1 MEEVSRPLYERGRDL
16 REEEKAI
23 EILCRRGKLAAHKL
37 PRRYEIDYLLLQRGG
52 MYGWAEVKVR
62 PGVERY
68 DSFMLSCAKVMAGRR
83 LAEVFGGRFI
93 VVVRRTDDLMVLDA
107 LSHRP
112 DYVAMGGR
120 TDRGDDQD
128 MEPVAHYRWDQM
140 SRIDNV
146 S

>member
-1 MEEVSRPLYERGRDL
+1 MEKVSRPTYERASDL
-16 REEEKAI
+16 KGESKAI

-37 PRRYEIDYLLLQRGG
+37 PRRYEVDYLLLRRGS

-62 PGVERY
+62 PGVENH
-68 DSFMLSCAKVMAGRR
+68 DTFMLSCAKVMAGRR
-83 LAEVFGGRFI
+83 LSDVFGGRFI
-93 VVVRRTDDLMVLDA
+93 VVVRRSDDMMVLDA

-112 DYVAMGGR
+112 AYVAMGGR

-140 SRIDNV
+140 SRLDIL

>member
-1 MEEVSRPLYERGRDL
+1 MEEVSRPLYERDRDL

-37 PRRYEIDYLLLQRGG
+37 PRRYEIDYLMMQRGG
-52 MYGWAEVKVR
+52 LYGWAEVKVR
-62 PGVERY
+62 PGVERH
-68 DSFMLSCAKVMAGRR
+68 DTFMLSCAKVMAGRR

-93 VVVRRTDDLMVLDA
+93 VVVRRTDDMMVLDA

-112 DYVAMGGR
+112 GFVAMGGR

-128 MEPVAHYRWDQM
+128 IEPVAHYWWGQM
-140 SRIDNV
+140 TRMDIS

>member
-1 MEEVSRPLYERGRDL
+1 MSRPLYERDRDL
-16 REEEKAI
+16 MGEEKAI

-37 PRRYEIDYLLLQRGG
+37 PRRYEIDYLMLQRGG

-68 DSFMLSCAKVMAGRR
+68 ESFMLSCAKVMAGRR

-112 DYVAMGGR
+112 AFVSMGGR
-120 TDRGDDQD
+120 TDRRDDQD
-128 MEPVAHYRWDQM
+128 IEPVAHYRWDQM
-140 SRIDNV
+140 SRLDIV

>member
-1 MEEVSRPLYERGRDL
+1 MSRPVYESDRDL
-16 REEEKAI
+16 SEEAKAI
-23 EILCRRGKLAAHKL
+23 EILCRRGGLVASKL
-37 PRRYEIDYLLLQRGG
+37 PMRYEVDYLILQRGG

-62 PGVERY
+62 PGVERHHT
-68 DSFMLSCAKVMAGRR
+68 FMLSCAKVMAGRR

-93 VVVRRTDDLMVLDA
+93 VAVRRTDDLMVLDA

-112 DYVAMGGR
+112 AFVAMGGR

-128 MEPVAHYRWDQM
+128 IEPVAHYRWDQM
-140 SRIDNV
+140 SRLDIL